1 MPGGKH
7 KSPDSA
13 PGRKTIRLTSKKKE
27 GVRDQPSDGI
37 NIYSTNTR
45 KISQQRSLKQ

>member
-7 KSPDSA
+7 KSPVSA
-13 PGRKTIRLTSKKKE
+13 QGRKTIRLTFKKKE
-27 GVRDQPSDGI
+27 GVRDHPSGGI
-37 NIYSTNTR
+37 DIYSANTR